1 MHKYTQTHMHI
12 YNTCTHSTVHRHA
25 HTHTHKHMHTHTYMH
40 TQYSAQTYTLTQA
53 HTCTHMHI
61 HDLGWYNRSSFR
73 SLSLVLKAEKRVRC
87 FVFSGFSGAVVCQ
100 HHQTPPHAHLI
111 ASVLPAPHPHSS
123 PVLPAPHPHSSP
135 MLPALY
141 LHSSLEHPSIVMLSL
156 LPHDLQTLKP

>member
-1 MHKYTQTHMHI
+1 M
-12 YNTCTHSTVHRHA
+12 NR
-25 HTHTHKHMHTHTYMH
+25 HTHVHTYAHILQCTDMHTHTNTCTRTH
-40 TQYSAQTYTLTQA
+40 TYTHNTVHRNA
-53 HTCTHMHI
+53 YPHRHIHVHTCTYMI
-61 HDLGWYNRSSFR
+61 LGGIINRSSFR
-73 SLSLVLKAEKRVRC
+73 SLSLVPKAEKRVRC

-123 PVLPAPHPHSSP
+123 P